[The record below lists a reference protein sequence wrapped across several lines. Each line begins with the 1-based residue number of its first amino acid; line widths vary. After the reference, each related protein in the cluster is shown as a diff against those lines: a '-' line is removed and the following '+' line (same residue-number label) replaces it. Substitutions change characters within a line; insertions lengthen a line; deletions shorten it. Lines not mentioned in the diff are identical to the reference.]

1 MTIHTKHLETKQV
14 LAGATHW
21 IFLGKMSDG
30 KNPWNGNPIVDFF
43 NPILICG
50 KAYITVEKP
59 ILLWKITVENYCGK
73 AQVSKVVESFP
84 LKTSPVASSQEVAA

>member
-21 IFLGKMSDG
+21 IILGKMSDG

-59 ILLWKITVENYCGK
+59 ILLWKITVEK
-73 AQVSKVVESFP
+73 PRFPKSSKVSH
-84 LKTSPVASSQEVAA
+84 